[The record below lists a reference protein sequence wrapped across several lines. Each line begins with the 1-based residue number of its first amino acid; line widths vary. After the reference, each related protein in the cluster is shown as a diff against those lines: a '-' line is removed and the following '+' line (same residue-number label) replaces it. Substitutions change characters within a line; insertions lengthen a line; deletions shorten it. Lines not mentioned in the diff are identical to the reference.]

1 MSITQALATSFK
13 KEALLGKHNFG
24 VGVVRGSNAADVFKI
39 ALYTSTASLG
49 AGTTAYTATNE
60 VSAAGYTAG
69 GKDLVISTP
78 PDSSGTTAFLSFDT
92 ASWPASSIT
101 ARGALI
107 YNSSQGNAAVA
118 VLDFGGDRVS
128 TNGVFSVI
136 FPAADA
142 ANAIIRIG

>member
-13 KEALLGKHNFG
+13 KEILLGKHNFG
-24 VGVVRGSNAADVFKI
+24 VGVVRASNAADTFKI
-39 ALYTSTASLG
+39 ALYTSLASLD
-49 AGTTAYTATNE
+49 AATAAYTATNE
-60 VSAAGYTAG
+60 VSATGYTAG
-69 GKDLVISTP
+69 GKELVVSTA

-118 VLDFGGDRVS
+118 VLDFGSDRVS

-142 ANAIIRIG
+142 SNAIVRIG